1 MTSEE
6 NKKPITI
13 RCLIGFHVWSR
24 WVEDGNGNYYA
35 THDIDYKYPTGSYF
49 YQARECLAC
58 GKKQRRKYE

>member
-24 WVEDGNGNYYA
+24 WVEDGNGNYYGPF
-35 THDIDYKYPTGSYF
+35 DYGREHPIGSYF
-49 YQARECLAC
+49 YQTRECLDC
-58 GKKQRRKYE
+58 GKRQRRKYE